1 MIMSNITGK
10 RYKILEESQKMSDY
24 NSSKSLTY
32 LKLLDQLLLVYTTG
46 QEFKNTQIFPVI

>member
-1 MIMSNITGK
+1 MSNITGK

-32 LKLLDQLLLVYTTG
+32 LELFHQLLLEYTTS
-46 QEFKNTQIFPVI
+46 QKFKNTPIFPVI

>member
-1 MIMSNITGK
+1 MSNITGK

-32 LKLLDQLLLVYTTG
+32 LKLLAQLLLVYTTG

>member
-1 MIMSNITGK
+1 MSNITGK

-24 NSSKSLTY
+24 TSSKSLTY

-46 QEFKNTQIFPVI
+46 QEFKNTHIFPVI

>member
-1 MIMSNITGK
+1 MSNITGK